1 MLFNLSLLYLFI
13 YESPFYFFTLKTPFY
28 FFTFLLLNLHS
39 HSHQSN
45 ALVLAV
51 GVGKMQRRLQREHL
65 VELNVAGELSR
76 PFVLFVDT
84 RVGREHAELS
94 LLVRIPAADEIE
106 VVASDVVAEGVRISG
121 KHGETFRKVVLG
133 ISPDNGAH
141 TLRNRSVQ
149 VAVEHAA
156 AYVCARRVLVVFALR
171 HEEHAVAFGADAEHI
186 VSLAEVFVS
195 DAVVERCLQAES
207 ILRITIVNAE
217 RRYGIC
223 GDVVVGGDG
232 GEGSARTVREQAKH
246 VAAEIV
252 IVYAMDASKQMVA
265 LVYLPRQAR
274 RCERKRYVR
283 SVDAREV
290 LQAVGEYRLVG
301 CQHTYRPQLNG

>member
-1 MLFNLSLLYLFI
+1 
-13 YESPFYFFTLKTPFY
+13 
-28 FFTFLLLNLHS
+28 
-39 HSHQSN
+39 
-45 ALVLAV
+45 
-51 GVGKMQRRLQREHL
+51 MQRRLQREHL

-94 LLVRIPAADEIE
+94 LLVRIPAADDVE

-121 KHGETFRKVVLG
+121 KHGETFRQILLG
-133 ISPDNGAH
+133 ISPDNWAH

-171 HEEHAVAFGADAEHI
+171 HEEHAVALGADAEHI

-195 DAVVERCLQAES
+195 DAVIERCLQAES
-207 ILRITIVNAE
+207 ILRIAIVNAE

-246 VAAEIV
+246 VAAEVV
-252 IVYAMDASKQMVA
+252 IVYAMDARKQMVA